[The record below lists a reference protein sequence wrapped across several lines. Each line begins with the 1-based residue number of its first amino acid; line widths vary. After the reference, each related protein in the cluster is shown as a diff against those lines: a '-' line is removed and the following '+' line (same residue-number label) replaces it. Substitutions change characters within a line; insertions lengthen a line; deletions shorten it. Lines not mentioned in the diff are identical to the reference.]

1 MTSDFLGKDSGMS
14 SGTYVDI
21 EDFLVR
27 YLCNAIR
34 VSSIGSHMSR
44 HSCVAANYC
53 DLIFLHFK
61 KDIARKNSLWA
72 RDVYMNISRK
82 LQFDVM
88 SEAELEP
95 VLELLQGGDPNVI
108 ALKAGLTREQLFRMR
123 DDLLSQAEQK
133 RAELIDVKSDKIGR
147 NEPCPCGSGK
157 KYKHCCLGK
166 HEAAMH
172 AKDTEQ
178 AEYLRAKEQ
187 EQLVQRIEKAFTL
200 LGSQQYPEAIRFAL
214 KLTKLYPNEDR
225 LHDIVATSHLYS
237 GECEAAIKIYKH
249 RLEVARSEKAYFI
262 EHGRYRDA
270 EIDKPALSY
279 YYPPLTWL
287 QKYWIAL
294 KAKDYK
300 AMYPETENP
309 KIIPLVKKLQTA
321 DDTNQFPEKHSNGFE
336 LRRNKL
342 EKTLARLKEIGPEI
356 ILYILPLA
364 CKYSW
369 ASLFVPEI
377 LSSYKTETA
386 KHALIDISMFGFSYA
401 SGASLHY
408 LEKTGEAIIPYIEET
423 FARNKAFD
431 SIKTGI
437 VSVLGNIRVPASY
450 ELLLRLLEHKSPHIV
465 NWAGDAL
472 GKFNNV
478 KALPAMVT
486 ANQRIGGEKMIDTA
500 IQKLRAIQS

>member
-1 MTSDFLGKDSGMS
+1 LKRDIYMS
-14 SGTYVDI
+14 
-21 EDFLVR
+21 
-27 YLCNAIR
+27 
-34 VSSIGSHMSR
+34 
-44 HSCVAANYC
+44 
-53 DLIFLHFK
+53 
-61 KDIARKNSLWA
+61 
-72 RDVYMNISRK
+72 ISKK
-82 LQFDVM
+82 LQYETM
-88 SEAELEP
+88 SEEELEP
-95 VLELLQGGDPNVI
+95 VLELLEGGDPNSI
-108 ALKAGLTREQLFRMR
+108 ALKAGITREQLFRMR
-123 DDLLSQAEQK
+123 DDLLSQAESK
-133 RAELIDVKSDKIGR
+133 RAELTDVPSEKIGR
-147 NEPCPCGSGK
+147 NESCPCGSGK

-166 HEAAMH
+166 HEAAMRT
-172 AKDTEQ
+172 KDTEQ
-178 AEYLRAKEQ
+178 AENLRANEKEQ

-200 LGSQQYPEAIRFAL
+200 LGSQQYSEAIRFAL

-237 GECEAAIKIYKH
+237 GECEESIKICKH

-262 EHGRYRDA
+262 KHGRYRDA
-270 EIDKPALSY
+270 EIDRPALSY

-294 KAKDYK
+294 KTKDYK

-309 KIIPLVKKLQTA
+309 KIITLVKKLQIA
-321 DDTNQFPEKHSNGFE
+321 DDTNQFPEKHSNGLE

-356 ILYILPLA
+356 IPYILPLA

-369 ASLFVPEI
+369 AGLFVPEI
-377 LSSYKTETA
+377 LSSYKTDMTSR
-386 KHALIDISMFGFSYA
+386 ALIDISMFGFAYA

-408 LEKTGEAIIPYIEET
+408 LEKLGEAVIPYIEEA
-423 FARNKAFD
+423 FARDKAFD

-437 VSVLGNIRVPASY
+437 VSVLGNMRAPASY

-478 KALPAMVT
+478 EALPAMIA

-500 IQKLRAIQS
+500 IQKLKDL

>member
-1 MTSDFLGKDSGMS
+1 MS
-14 SGTYVDI
+14 
-21 EDFLVR
+21 
-27 YLCNAIR
+27 A
-34 VSSIGSHMSR
+34 SS
-44 HSCVAANYC
+44 N
-53 DLIFLHFK
+53 LK
-61 KDIARKNSLWA
+61 
-72 RDVYMNISRK
+72 
-82 LQFDVM
+82 FDTM

-95 VLELLQGGDPNVI
+95 VLELLQGGNPEAI
-108 ALKAGLTREQLFRMR
+108 ALKAGITKEQLFQMR
-123 DDLLSQAEQK
+123 DDLLSQAEGK
-133 RAELIDVKSDKIGR
+133 RAELTEVKSGKIGR

-166 HEAAMH
+166 HETKRR

-178 AEYLRAKEQ
+178 IADLPANDKEQ

-200 LGSQQYPEAIRFAL
+200 LGSQQYSEAIRFAS

-237 GECEAAIKIYKH
+237 GECEQAIKICRH
-249 RLEVARSEKAYFI
+249 RLAVARSEKAYFI

-270 EIDKPALSY
+270 EIDRPALSY

-294 KAKDYK
+294 KAKDYQ
-300 AMYPETENP
+300 AQYPETENP
-309 KIIPLVKKLQTA
+309 KILTLIKKLQTA

-342 EKTLARLKEIGPEI
+342 EKTLSRLKETGLEI
-356 ILYILPLA
+356 IPYILPLA

-369 ASLFVPEI
+369 TGLFVPEI
-377 LSSYKTETA
+377 LSSYKTERV
-386 KHALIDISMFGFSYA
+386 KRALIDISMFGFSYA

-408 LEKTGEAIIPYIEET
+408 LEKIGQAVISDIDKA
-423 FARNKAFD
+423 FARDKEFD
-431 SIKTGI
+431 PIKTGI

-450 ELLLRLLEHKSPHIV
+450 ELLLRLLEHESPHIV

-478 KALPAMVT
+478 EALPAMIA
-486 ANQRIGGEKMIDTA
+486 ANERIGSEKMIDAA
-500 IQKLRAIQS
+500 IQKLKDL

>member
-1 MTSDFLGKDSGMS
+1 L
-14 SGTYVDI
+14 
-21 EDFLVR
+21 
-27 YLCNAIR
+27 
-34 VSSIGSHMSR
+34 
-44 HSCVAANYC
+44 
-53 DLIFLHFK
+53 K
-61 KDIARKNSLWA
+61 KDI
-72 RDVYMNISRK
+72 YMSVSNNLK
-82 LQFDVM
+82 FDTM

-95 VLELLQGGDPNVI
+95 VLELLEGGDPNVI
-108 ALKAGLTREQLFRMR
+108 ALKAGITREHLFQMR
-123 DDLLSQAEQK
+123 DDLLSQAESK
-133 RAELIDVKSDKIGR
+133 RAELTNVKSGKIGR

-166 HEAAMH
+166 HETKRL

-178 AEYLRAKEQ
+178 IANLPANDKEQ

-200 LGSQQYPEAIRFAL
+200 LGAQQYPEAISFAL

-237 GECEAAIKIYKH
+237 GECEEAIKICRH

-270 EIDKPALSY
+270 EIDRPALSY

-300 AMYPETENP
+300 AQYPETENP
-309 KIIPLVKKLQTA
+309 KILTIIKKLQTA

-342 EKTLARLKEIGPEI
+342 EKTLSRLKETGVETIP
-356 ILYILPLA
+356 YILPLA

-369 ASLFVPEI
+369 TGLFVPEI
-377 LSSYKTETA
+377 LSAYKTEMA
-386 KHALIDISMFGFSYA
+386 KRALIDISMFGFSYA

-408 LEKTGEAIIPYIEET
+408 LEEIGETVIPDIEET
-423 FARNKAFD
+423 FARDQTFD

-437 VSVLGNIRVPASY
+437 VSVLGNIRTPASY
-450 ELLLRLLEHKSPHIV
+450 ELLLRLLEHKSSHIV

-472 GKFNNV
+472 GKFNN
-478 KALPAMVT
+478 AESLPAMIA
-486 ANQRIGGEKMIDTA
+486 ANKRIGGEKMIDAA
-500 IQKLRAIQS
+500 IQKLKDL

>member
-1 MTSDFLGKDSGMS
+1 MS
-14 SGTYVDI
+14 VP
-21 EDFLVR
+21 
-27 YLCNAIR
+27 N
-34 VSSIGSHMSR
+34 
-44 HSCVAANYC
+44 
-53 DLIFLHFK
+53 
-61 KDIARKNSLWA
+61 
-72 RDVYMNISRK
+72 K
-82 LQFDVM
+82 LQYETM

-95 VLELLQGGDPNVI
+95 VLELLEGGDPNVI
-108 ALKAGLTREQLFRMR
+108 ALKAGITKEQLLKMR
-123 DDLLSQAEQK
+123 DDLLSQAEHK
-133 RAELIDVKSDKIGR
+133 RAELTDVPSEKIGR

-166 HEAAMH
+166 HEAAMRT
-172 AKDTEQ
+172 KDNKQ
-178 AEYLRAKEQ
+178 AGNLRANEKEQ

-200 LGSQQYPEAIRFAL
+200 LGSQQYSEAIRFAL

-237 GECEAAIKIYKH
+237 GECEEAIKICKN
-249 RLEVARSEKAYFI
+249 RLEIARSEKAYFI
-262 EHGRYRDA
+262 EYGRYRDA

-309 KIIPLVKKLQTA
+309 KIITLVKKLQTA
-321 DDTNQFPEKHSNGFE
+321 DDTNEFSEKHSNGFE

-342 EKTLARLKEIGPEI
+342 EKTLSRLKETGPEV
-356 ILYILPLA
+356 ILYIMPLA

-369 ASLFVPEI
+369 TGLFVPEI
-377 LSSYKTETA
+377 LSAYKTEMA
-386 KHALIDISMFGFSYA
+386 KRTLIDISMFGFSYA
-401 SGASLHY
+401 SGASLHH
-408 LEKTGEAIIPYIEET
+408 LEKIGETVIPDIEET
-423 FARNKAFD
+423 FARDKEFD

-450 ELLLRLLEHKSPHIV
+450 ELLLRLLEHKSSHIV

-478 KALPAMVT
+478 EALPAMVA
-486 ANQRIGGEKMIDTA
+486 ANERIGGEKMIDTA
-500 IQKLRAIQS
+500 IQKLKDL